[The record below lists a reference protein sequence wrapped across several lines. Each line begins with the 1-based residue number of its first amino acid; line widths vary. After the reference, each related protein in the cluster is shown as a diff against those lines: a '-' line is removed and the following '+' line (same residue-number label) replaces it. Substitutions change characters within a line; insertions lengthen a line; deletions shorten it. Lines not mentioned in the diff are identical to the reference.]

1 MRKEFL
7 GAALF
12 FCGFGI
18 FLTLFCPIEGW
29 LWWLIIS
36 VILMLIGLKIGGGC

>member
-1 MRKEFL
+1 MRKETL

-18 FLTLFCPIEGW
+18 LMTLFCPLDGW
-29 LWWLIIS
+29 FWRLF
-36 VILMLIGLKIGGGC
+36 VGMILMLIGLKVGGCY

>member
-1 MRKEFL
+1 MKKETL

-18 FLTLFCPIEGW
+18 LLTICDPFNSWFIR
-29 LWWLIIS
+29 LILS
-36 VILMLIGLKIGGGC
+36 AILMLIGLKGGGC

>member
-1 MRKEFL
+1 MKKETL

-18 FLTLFCPIEGW
+18 FLTLLCPIEGW
-29 LWWLIIS
+29 GWWLLIS
-36 VILMLIGLKIGGGC
+36 AGLMILGMKIADCH